1 MFKAIFEPKSVAI
14 IGASREPSKIGH
26 AILANFI
33 DGGFEGD
40 IYPINPNV
48 DEILGLKVY
57 KSVKELKGKV
67 DLVVVAVPA
76 QIVPQVMKEAGEA
89 GVKGAII
96 ITGGFSEIG
105 KKDLENEVERIIK
118 KYEIA
123 TVGVNCLGI
132 FDPVSRVDTLFLPY
146 YKLER
151 PRSGGIGFITQ
162 SGAIGSA
169 VLDWAAKEGFGVSKF
184 ISYGNATDL
193 DEVDFLEY
201 LGKDKKT
208 KVIVMYLEGVKKG
221 KKFMEVA
228 KKVTK
233 KKPIVVIKAGKTEK
247 GARAVQSHTGALA
260 GSAEVYSAVFKQCN
274 IVEVETIEEL
284 FDLAR
289 AFDNLPLP
297 KGKRTQIITNG
308 GGMGVL
314 CADALIENNLE
325 LAEMSDEIKNK
336 LKEKFPPHVVVSN
349 PMDLIGDAD
358 IGRYELALDAAVE
371 DKNVDAIIVVVL
383 YQTVGIQS
391 GVVDIILKA
400 TNKSDKP
407 ILVVSSGG
415 AYTETH
421 MRMLEVSG
429 VPAYSSV
436 SRAVKTLEKMWEY
449 SVKNVGKE

>member
-1 MFKAIFEPKSVAI
+1 MLKAIFEPKSVAI
-14 IGASREPSKIGH
+14 VGASREPSKIGH
-26 AILANFI
+26 AILINFI
-33 DGGFEGD
+33 NGGFEGE

-48 DEILGLKVY
+48 DEILGLKTY

-76 QIVPQVMKEAGEA
+76 PIVPQVMEEAGQA

-96 ITGGFSEIG
+96 ITGGFSEVG
-105 KKDLENEVERIIK
+105 NKELEEEVKRIIK
-118 KYEIA
+118 KYGIA
-123 TVGVNCLGI
+123 TVGVNCLGV
-132 FDPVSRVDTLFLPY
+132 FDPISRVDTLFLPY

-169 VLDWAAKEGFGVSKF
+169 VLDWASKEGFGISKF

-193 DEVDFLEY
+193 DETDLLEY
-201 LGKDKKT
+201 LYKDKKT
-208 KVIVMYLEGVKKG
+208 KVIVMYLEGVRRG
-221 KKFMEVA
+221 KEFMKTA
-228 KKVTK
+228 KKVAKT
-233 KKPIVVIKAGKTEK
+233 KPIIVIKAGKTEK
-247 GARAVQSHTGALA
+247 GANAVKSHTGSLA
-260 GSAEVYSAVFKQCN
+260 GSAAVYSAVFKQCN
-274 IVEVETIEEL
+274 IIEAETIEEL
-284 FDLAR
+284 FDFAR

-297 KGKRTQIITNG
+297 KGKKVQIITNG

-314 CADALIENNLE
+314 CADALVDNKLE
-325 LAEMSDEIKNK
+325 LVEVSTETKNK
-336 LKEKFPPHVVVSN
+336 LKEKFPPYVVISN

-358 IGRYELALDAAVE
+358 VSRYEAALDAAVE
-371 DKNVDAIIVVVL
+371 DKNIDAIVVIVL

-421 MRMLEVSG
+421 MKMLEVSG

-436 SRAVKTLEKMWEY
+436 SRAAKTLAKMYEY
-449 SVKNVGKE
+449 SIKNSSEE